1 MSDVAIAPAPAP
13 APAAPAPTGAN
24 EAPINPNPVNTPT
37 PIGPQTPEAPAE
49 DRPVSR
55 RDAIQR
61 AFDRAEKERGTV
73 PPAKARMG
81 HNQPPEDTPLERDRS
96 KPKSDPGAP
105 LNLRKRPDDQSKAEP
120 KREPTPRAEHGHFA
134 ARAQDGAQPQPGRQQ
149 EQPTQYRQL
158 PEGAPGRDPLPRM
171 TPKAKADWHGTP
183 DSVRVDVHRMHKEFG
198 EAFLRYR
205 GDHQIMNTIRPFA
218 EMAHQHGTTL
228 ERALSNY
235 TQMENKLRQD
245 VVGGLDIIVS
255 NLNLRSQDG
264 RKLTLADVAWHVL
277 NQTPEQSKLVQTQNA
292 TNAQAQQIGQLH
304 QMVNSLAQGIGQL
317 HYERKFT
324 HTRSAL
330 DQYAD
335 KHPRFDE
342 LGDLIENEIKLGF
355 DLDTA
360 YRRAELLRPAKTAA
374 QTRTSTT
381 SAQTRTPDRSI
392 HGGPDAGPSNGTS
405 RRHDKP
411 VGRREAIA
419 NAMKRINGSL

>member
-1 MSDVAIAPAPAP
+1 MSDVGIAP
-13 APAAPAPTGAN
+13 APAAPTAPAPAN
-24 EAPINPNPVNTPT
+24 EAPINPNPVNIPT
-37 PIGPQTPEAPAE
+37 PVGPQAPEKPVEDRA

-61 AFDRAEKERGTV
+61 AFDRAEKERGKIE
-73 PPAKARMG
+73 PAKARMG
-81 HNQPPEDTPLERDRS
+81 HNQPPEETKVERDRS
-96 KPKSDPGAP
+96 KPKTDPGP
-105 LNLRKRPDDQSKAEP
+105 PIDLKKRPEDQPKAEP
-120 KREPTPRAEHGHFA
+120 RESREPQPRDQGRFA
-134 ARAQDGAQPQPGRQQ
+134 PRQDAQQRAQQPPQPGQQRQQ
-149 EQPTQYRQL
+149 LPVDAPYRA
-158 PEGAPGRDPLPRM
+158 APPRM
-171 TPKAKADWHGTP
+171 TDRAKQEWHTTP
-183 DSVRVDVHRMHKEFG
+183 ESVRGDVHRMHAEF
-198 EAFLRYR
+198 AKAYDRYR
-205 GDHQIMNTIRPFA
+205 GDHEVMKTIRPFH
-218 EMAHQHGTTL
+218 EMAQQHGTTL
-228 ERALSNY
+228 ERALQNY
-235 TQMENKLRQD
+235 TSMENKLRQD
-245 VVGGLDIIVS
+245 VVGGLDIIVN
-255 NLNLRSQDG
+255 NLNLRTQDG
-264 RKLTLADVAWHVL
+264 RKLTLQDVAWHIL
-277 NQTPEQSKLVQTQNA
+277 NQSPEQSKLVQTQNA

-304 QMVNSLAQGIGQL
+304 QMVNTLAQGIGQL

-360 YRRAELLRPAKTAA
+360 YRRAELLRPATRAA

-405 RRHDKP
+405 RRHEKP

-419 NAMKRINGSL
+419 NAMKRVNGSL